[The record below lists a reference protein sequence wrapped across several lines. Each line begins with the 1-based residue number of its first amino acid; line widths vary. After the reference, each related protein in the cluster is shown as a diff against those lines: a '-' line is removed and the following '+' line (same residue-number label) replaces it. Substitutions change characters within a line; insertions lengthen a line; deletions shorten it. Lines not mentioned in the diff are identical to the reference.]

1 MGMEEKRYKIYIT
14 VFVITTI
21 VASCVAVYFGIMN
34 SKNKKENG
42 VLQAQNETLQSKNE
56 IASEK
61 ESNLQSDNI
70 KNENKSESENENV
83 NANSSIKELDAAKVE
98 NIQNKFNESNDSK
111 NFFTMLSM
119 YTDKNGISD
128 DGKVMSTYMYYS
140 INKSEELVQN
150 ELPYSPSTEEMM
162 SVPLL
167 YSVSYIESIVNN
179 VFAEKLNTNNIKY
192 LQKTE
197 GNLFISLGGFG
208 MSEYVVNSAS
218 YDSDTQKYIIN
229 YTRKTEEATKTYN
242 LILSY
247 INNNLKIYEIKEV

>member
-34 SKNKKENG
+34 SKNKKENV
-42 VLQAQNETLQSKNE
+42 VLQTQNETLQSKNE

-61 ESNLQSDNI
+61 ESNLKSDNI
-70 KNENKSESENENV
+70 RNESENENEIKT
-83 NANSSIKELDAAKVE
+83 SSIKELDAAKVK

-140 INKSEELVQN
+140 INKSEELAQN

-208 MSEYVVNSAS
+208 VSEYVVNNAS
-218 YDSDTQKYIIN
+218 YDSNTQKYTIN
-229 YTRKTEEATKTYN
+229 YTRKTDEVTKTYN
-242 LILSY
+242 LTLSY
-247 INNNLKIYEIKEV
+247 INNALKIYEIKEV